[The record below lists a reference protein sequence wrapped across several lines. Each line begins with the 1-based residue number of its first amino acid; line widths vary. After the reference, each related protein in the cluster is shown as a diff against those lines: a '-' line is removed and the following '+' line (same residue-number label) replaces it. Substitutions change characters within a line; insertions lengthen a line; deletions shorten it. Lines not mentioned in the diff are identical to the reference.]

1 VVCEEACYTVL
12 YMRWRQAEER
22 DISIYN
28 RILISPRTI
37 GGWANLDQNTHVT
50 LRSTRFPTLNAVT
63 RYSGSTGTQD
73 VRGSLPLDHACVVSV
88 CK

>member
-1 VVCEEACYTVL
+1 MHRCS
-12 YMRWRQAEER
+12 EER

-50 LRSTRFPTLNAVT
+50 LRSIRFPTLNAVT

-73 VRGSLPLDHACVVSV
+73 VRGSLPLVPPVVSR
-88 CK
+88 CTG